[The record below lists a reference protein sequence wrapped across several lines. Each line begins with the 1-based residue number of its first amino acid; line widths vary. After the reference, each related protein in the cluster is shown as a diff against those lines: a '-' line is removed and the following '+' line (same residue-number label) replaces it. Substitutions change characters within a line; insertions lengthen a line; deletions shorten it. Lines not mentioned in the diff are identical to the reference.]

1 MAEPR
6 TAFELLLDMDRR
18 CRSLAAGLPLQEAHQ
33 QDWIGIGFR
42 MGEQRFVAPIG
53 EIAEILHEPRYAAMP
68 GVKPQVVGVA
78 NLRGR
83 LLPIMD
89 LCGFFGHELVPVRR
103 QRRVLVVEHSDVFT
117 GLLVDEVFGMQR
129 FSQPSLIPQ
138 IPQDVEQR
146 MVPFL
151 RGQFIREQAA
161 GVQPVG
167 GGAVRGFHGPGVL
180 EWGLVCFTDRGG
192 GLIDG

>member
-53 EIAEILHEPRYAAMP
+53 EIAEILHEPRSAAIP
-68 GVKPQVVGVA
+68 GVKPWVVGVA

-103 QRRVLVVEHSDVFT
+103 QRRVMVVEHNELFT

-138 IPQDVEQR
+138 IPQEMEQR
-146 MVPFL
+146 LVPFL
-151 RGQFIREQAA
+151 RGQFIREQAWQVFSPWA
-161 GVQPVG
+161 VVQSG
-167 GGAVRGFHGPGVL
+167 DFMDLAS
-180 EWGLVCFTDRGG
+180 
-192 GLIDG
+192 

>member
-33 QDWIGIGFR
+33 QDWVGIGFR

-53 EIAEILHEPRYAAMP
+53 EIAEILHEPHHAVMP
-68 GVKPQVVGVA
+68 GVKFWVAGIA

-83 LLPIMD
+83 LLPLMD
-89 LCGFFGHELVPVRR
+89 LCGFFGHELAPVRK
-103 QRRVLVVEHSDVFT
+103 QRRVLVVEHHDVFA

-129 FSQPSLIPQ
+129 FSQLSLIPQ
-138 IPQDVEQR
+138 TSQDMDQR

-151 RGQFIREQAA
+151 RGQFIREQAWQIFSPWA
-161 GVQPVG
+161 LVQS
-167 GGAVRGFHGPGVL
+167 ADFMDL
-180 EWGLVCFTDRGG
+180 AS
-192 GLIDG
+192 